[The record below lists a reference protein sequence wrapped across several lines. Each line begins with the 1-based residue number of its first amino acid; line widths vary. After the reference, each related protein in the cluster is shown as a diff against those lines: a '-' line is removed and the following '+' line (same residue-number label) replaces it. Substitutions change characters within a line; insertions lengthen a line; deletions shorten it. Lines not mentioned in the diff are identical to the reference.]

1 MKNKTCSI
9 FYVALILACVL
20 IFNGCKQSIDCTK
33 TPEKVYLL
41 SPDQFVT
48 YKGNEQLKFLHNN
61 LDTQIFIGQGKETYF
76 VSDNAVSDLGCAK
89 DHQSLKVNF
98 LNSST
103 NEVFLLKYEF
113 DNSLFSFSTNG
124 SPYTFYKLTYKNKT
138 FYSLFY
144 ESDTNTIYIN
154 SHPYQYVRYIGSD
167 TNNYIAYGLPTG
179 ILRIR
184 VNNETWDLIP

>member
-1 MKNKTCSI
+1 MKTKI
-9 FYVALILACVL
+9 FFILFYSL
-20 IFNGCKQSIDCTK
+20 LLSNIFSGCKSEPDCTK
-33 TPEKVYLL
+33 TPDKEYLL
-41 SPDQFVT
+41 SPTIAVP

-89 DHQSLKVNF
+89 DHQCLKVNF
-98 LNSST
+98 LNSTT
-103 NEVFLLKYEF
+103 NDIFLLKYEF
-113 DNSLFSFSTNG
+113 DNALFPFSTNG
-124 SPYTFYKLTYKNKT
+124 NPYTFFKFTFKNKT
-138 FYSLFY
+138 NYSLFY

-167 TNNYIAYGLPTG
+167 TNNYVAYGLPTG

-184 VNNETWDLIP
+184 MNNENWDLIP